1 MFTFTPRLLAF
12 ALGVLAAAL
21 LATTLQTS
29 SAAAATKTV
38 RLVNK
43 ESGRALGA
51 AFSGNIVA
59 GINNPAISHQRW
71 QRIDVGNGLVRYRN
85 VRYGTCL
92 DILGKSKARG
102 AALQLLPCDSSSTQL
117 WTRGFSGGTFRELR
131 NIGSGLSATVE
142 EKTKVRQ
149 RFFTAAGN
157 QLFSETAV

>member
-1 MFTFTPRLLAF
+1 MFTVTPRLLAV
-12 ALGVLAAAL
+12 ALGVLVAAL
-21 LATTLQTS
+21 VATTLQTS

-59 GINNPAISHQRW
+59 GINNPTISHQRW
-71 QRIDVGNGLVRYRN
+71 QRIEVGNGLVRYRN

-92 DILGKSKARG
+92 DILGKSKSRG

-131 NIGSGLSATVE
+131 NIGSSLSATVE

-149 RFFTAAGN
+149 RFFTGAGN
-157 QLFSETAV
+157 QLWSETAV